1 MSETTSEQIMA
12 RLRADADE
20 RARPKERHGTLDRLK
35 EACDEIASGRALKV
49 VQDGFP
55 EAAFNF
61 RMSPVLVKPPR
72 IEEFVLARRGIDA
85 RARRKSEWV
94 GPMSTTIRKDTSL
107 LEYVRMRE
115 QEQLAV
121 SPMKVTKAVE
131 RCLDDIEDLGL
142 RAEIRFRLARA
153 AQVEQDLRRLKE
165 GMRRMRPTIDVDAL
179 VEGRKQEIAND
190 LPAAQSVAEAKPSQS
205 VAQLVSAVSRLTDP
219 RSLSKCG
226 LVYNVEFGNVTERS
240 SRFELLTADEVRALR
255 WAAGLGPSTAVTDS

>member
-1 MSETTSEQIMA
+1 MA
-12 RLRADADE
+12 F
-20 RARPKERHGTLDRLK
+20 LK
-35 EACDEIASGRALKV
+35 LPLTFG
-49 VQDGFP
+49 G
-55 EAAFNF
+55 
-61 RMSPVLVKPPR
+61 PR
-72 IEEFVLARRGIDA
+72 CSSSRRESRNLYLLAG
-85 RARRKSEWV
+85 E
-94 GPMSTTIRKDTSL
+94 STTIRKDTSL